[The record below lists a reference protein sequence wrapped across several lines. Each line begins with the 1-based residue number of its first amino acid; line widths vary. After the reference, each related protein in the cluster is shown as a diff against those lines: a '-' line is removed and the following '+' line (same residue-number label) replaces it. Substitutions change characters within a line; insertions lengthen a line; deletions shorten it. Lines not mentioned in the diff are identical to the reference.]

1 MQTLTIPYENTN
13 IDIHDYLTQTIEHHQ
28 KATPYWQQ
36 RLTRGSRTNIAGS
49 NVEEMLSNLV
59 RLEVD
64 QTVLRSNWL
73 GFKPV
78 ATENMTCSFSS
89 GTTGPQKYCLW
100 AEHYIQTMANYLHYY
115 ISKRHISVGNAIIQ
129 GPSSV
134 FKPVNERM
142 VNKFH
147 GIPYFVGLRVE
158 GIKPVL
164 DDALKKGQAEIVRVI
179 KDYFAPEI
187 EKTDTFLRN
196 DPSITFMRSAWMM
209 LAPFEIFFGDK
220 RNIDT
225 VMVSG
230 LGYTP
235 DNHQMLKGKFKNVIH
250 SYGYFAFGDA
260 LGVEKDGNLDYYP
273 SFPYAIATVVKD
285 NGEIADYGQQ
295 GHPVFIIA
303 RRDLFLVLKE
313 DKEWAVRVP
322 PTEGFN
328 WDGIRNPYRSV

>member
-1 MQTLTIPYENTN
+1 MEVSIPYENRQIDPVAYL
-13 IDIHDYLTQTIEHHQ
+13 IDILEYH
-28 KATPYWQQ
+28 ARNTPYWSTHLKKAKIDGLPSSELSETMQELLSLEVPQ
-36 RLTRGSRTNIAGS
+36 ELLRTNW
-49 NVEEMLSNLV
+49 MDFRPRRLV
-59 RLEVD
+59 
-64 QTVLRSNWL
+64 N
-73 GFKPV
+73 
-78 ATENMTCSFSS
+78 ATCSFSS
-89 GTTGPQKYCLW
+89 GTTGPQKYCVWSRSYCVQHCL
-100 AEHYIQTMANYLHYY
+100 YLKYY
-115 ISKRHISVGNAIIQ
+115 LSERGIKIRNAVIQ

-134 FKPVNERM
+134 YKDINEKLVNS
-142 VNKFH
+142 FG

-164 DDALKKGQAEIVRVI
+164 DDALKKGEADIIRVI
-179 KDYFAPEI
+179 RDYFAPEI
-187 EKTDTFLRN
+187 EKTNRFLSN

-209 LAPFEIFFGDK
+209 LAPFEVFFGDK
-220 RNIDT
+220 RSIDT

-235 DNHQMLKGKFKNVIH
+235 QNHEMLKNKFKNVIH

-273 SFPYAIATVVKD
+273 SFPYAIATVVKE

-303 RRDLFLVLKE
+303 RRDLLLVLKE
-313 DKEWAVRVP
+313 DQEWAVRVP

-328 WDGIRNPYRSV
+328 WDGVRNPYRSV